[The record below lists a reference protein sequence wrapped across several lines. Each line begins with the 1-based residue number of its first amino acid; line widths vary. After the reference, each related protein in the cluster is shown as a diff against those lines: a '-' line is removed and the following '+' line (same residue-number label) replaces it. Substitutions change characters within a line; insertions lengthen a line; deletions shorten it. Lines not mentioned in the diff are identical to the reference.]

1 MFHRI
6 GEADRD
12 GSAVVLFSGGQD
24 STTCLVQ
31 ALRTWRPEN
40 VHAVAFNYG
49 QRHKTELMCATDIAY
64 RLGIGHHLH
73 VLNVEAL
80 SELGGAALT
89 NPDIPVSTDATGTGN
104 IYAEQHGL
112 PSTFVPGRNMVF
124 LSLATALAAEV
135 GARHV
140 VTGVCEAD
148 RAGYPDCRPEFV
160 SAAELAL
167 RQALGTEDL
176 LLIAPLLYLTKAA
189 TFALAADLDALDL
202 IVNETS
208 TCYNGVNIASHDDE
222 QEQLYPWGWGCGE
235 CGACAERA
243 AGWSKYCAMM
253 ESEEER

>member
-6 GEADRD
+6 GEADKD
-12 GSAVVLFSGGQD
+12 GSAVVLLSGGQD

-40 VHAVAFNYG
+40 VHGVAFDYG
-49 QRHKTELMCATDIAY
+49 QRHGTELMCATDIAY
-64 RLGIGHHLH
+64 RLGIQHHFQ
-73 VLNVEAL
+73 VLRVEAL

-89 NPDIPVSTDATGTGN
+89 DSDIRVETDATGTGN

-124 LSLATALAAEV
+124 LSLATAYAAQV
-135 GARHV
+135 GARHI

-167 RQALGTEDL
+167 RQALGTDDL
-176 LLIAPLLYLTKAA
+176 LLIAPLLYLTKAG
-189 TFALAADLDALDL
+189 TFALAADHDALDL
-202 IVNETS
+202 IITSTS
-208 TCYNGVNIASHDDE
+208 TCYNGINVASHDGE
-222 QEQLYPWGWGCGE
+222 QEQLHPWGWGCGE

-243 AGWSKYCAMM
+243 AGWAEYRGIVDD
-253 ESEEER
+253 ER